1 MSVEIEHLE
10 DIPAIIAHFR
20 EPFTPNEDIITSIKQ
35 TAQILDTT
43 EHKIFYRIDDLSNL
57 NISFSDMVQGMAQST
72 QKNTPGSSLDP
83 RLRVILVGSD
93 DFILQI
99 QNFAKQEQYGGMNL
113 SVFATIAEAKKY
125 IRTQLSLE

>member
-1 MSVEIEHLE
+1 MSV
-10 DIPAIIAHFR
+10 
-20 EPFTPNEDIITSIKQ
+20 
-35 TAQILDTT
+35 
-43 EHKIFYRIDDLSNL
+43 
-57 NISFSDMVQGMAQST
+57 
-72 QKNTPGSSLDP
+72 DP